1 MKTISTKQ
9 HILENLTPANTT
21 QAEEALAFINLLEFP
36 TRKDED
42 WKYTR
47 VNKIIKQS
55 YKQKLET
62 TGIDISSYEKN
73 LFKAHN
79 IFVINGVFSEKYSSP
94 IQGVTIEAISE
105 ETEHYNSLA
114 NNQGEVFTAIN
125 TAYNSGGVSIRIH
138 KNELVQLPIHIINI
152 ITEDNIIANNR
163 TLIVAEPF
171 SKSKIV
177 QTFITK
183 EAKNTFTNSVTE
195 LVVKDNSSIELSII
209 ENEKKNSSI
218 ILTTQALQLK
228 NSTLKINTVTSRQD
242 FVRNGINVEVKEEN
256 CSTFLNGVFT
266 PNSKEHIDNHTR
278 VDHIAPNCM
287 SSEIYK
293 GVLYDNSTAVF
304 NGKVIVHQDAQKIE
318 AYQKNNNVLLSD
330 NATMNAKPELEIYA
344 DDVKCSHGTTTGQFD
359 NEAVFYL
366 QTRGI
371 SEQTA
376 KQMLVDAFTDE
387 VFDEFEDEN
396 IVEYIKT
403 FIY

>member
-1 MKTISTKQ
+1 MNTISKQ
-9 HILENLTPANTT
+9 HILEHLTPANTK
-21 QAEEALAFINLLEFP
+21 QAEESLAFISLMEFP

-47 VNKIIKQS
+47 VNKIIKQN
-55 YKQKLET
+55 YQQKFELED
-62 TGIDISSYEKN
+62 IDVSIYTENSFE
-73 LFKAHN
+73 AVE
-79 IFVINGVFSEKYSSP
+79 IFIINGVFSEKHSSP
-94 IQGVTIEAISE
+94 IDGISIESISDN
-105 ETEHYNSLA
+105 TEYYNSLA
-114 NNQGEVFTAIN
+114 NNQEEIFTAIN
-125 TAYNSGGVSIRIH
+125 TAYNTGGIAIRIH
-138 KNELVQLPIHIINI
+138 KNKQIKLPIHIINI

-171 SKSKIV
+171 SKSTIV
-177 QTFITK
+177 QTFITENVK
-183 EAKNTFTNSVTE
+183 HTFTNSVTE
-195 LVVKDNSSIELSII
+195 LITQENSSVELTII
-209 ENEKKNSSI
+209 ENEKENSSI
-218 ILTTQALQLK
+218 ILTTQALQHQD
-228 NSTLKINTVTSRQD
+228 STLKINTVTKRQD
-242 FVRNGINVEVKEEN
+242 FARNGINVEVKGEN
-256 CSTFLNGVFT
+256 CSTFLNGVYT
-266 PNSKEHIDNHTR
+266 PIEKEHIDNHTR

-293 GVLYDNSTAVF
+293 GVLYDKSTAVF

-330 NATMNAKPELEIYA
+330 NATMDAKPELEIYA

-387 VFDEFEDEN
+387 VFDEFENEN
-396 IVEYIKT
+396 IVRYIKSL
-403 FIY
+403 